1 MNPIP
6 AVPVSQTLPGR
17 GFWMPETKISPFGQV
32 GFGFEYT
39 PKPFYATPGH
49 FRIYTDVR
57 SAERGYFLWRTL
69 QCESLVTKSP
79 LKNPSLEVLVLLSTG
94 VEELSK
100 TPVSQ
105 KGV

>member
-6 AVPVSQTLPGR
+6 AVPVSQPLPGR
-17 GFWMPETKISPFGQV
+17 GFWMPGTKISPFGQV

-49 FRIYTDVR
+49 FRIYTDVW
-57 SAERGYFLWRTL
+57 SAERGYFPWRTL
-69 QCESLVTKSP
+69 QCDSLVTKSP